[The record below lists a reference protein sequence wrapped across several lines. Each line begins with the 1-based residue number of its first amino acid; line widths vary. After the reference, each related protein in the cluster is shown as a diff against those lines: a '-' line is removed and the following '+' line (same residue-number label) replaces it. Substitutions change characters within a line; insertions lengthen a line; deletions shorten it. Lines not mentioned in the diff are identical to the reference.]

1 MKSKPFNSYKQAK
14 EFLLQTIDYEKLTQ
28 YKYNSSTFDLKRM
41 EEMMAFVGNPHRKRR
56 CVHITGT
63 KGKGSTSII
72 VAAVLKELGLK
83 TGLFTSP
90 HLIHLGERMKVN
102 DRMISQTMFVEL
114 INRLKPYIDKIM
126 LKNPTLMPT
135 FFEIVT
141 AIAFLYF
148 ERKKVDMS
156 VLEVGMGGRLD
167 STNIILPEISVI
179 TPIGYD
185 HTDRLGH
192 TLDRI
197 AYEKAGIIKE
207 GVPVVSSIQEPEALS
222 VILKTCKEKNARLYL
237 VGRDI
242 LINNI
247 KVTKRNGVYGTECE
261 IQTWKNKY
269 KNIFLPLIGRH
280 QVENCAAAIGALE
293 VLSENSVIKTNNEM
307 VINALA
313 KVKCPARIEVI
324 SKSPLI
330 VLDTAHTVSSM
341 KILRE
346 SIKENLSFKKL
357 IVVIGLSADKDI
369 AGILREIA
377 CATDDLILTRTG
389 NPREANPEQMAVT
402 AKRFY
407 HKKPMVIEE
416 IDEALKEAERIAKQ
430 DDLICITGSFFL
442 AGKVKEI
449 LNKKKI
455 PGS

>member
-14 EFLLQTIDYEKLTQ
+14 DFLLQTIDYEKLTQ
-28 YKYNSSTFDLKRM
+28 YKYNTSGFDLKRM
-41 EEMMAFVGNPHRKRR
+41 VEMMSFVGNPHKKRR

-72 VAAVLKELGLK
+72 IASILKELGLK

-90 HLIHLGERMKVN
+90 HLIYLEERMKVN
-102 DRMISQTMFVEL
+102 DRMISQKMFVEL
-114 INRLKPYIDKIM
+114 INRLKPYIDRIM
-126 LKNPTLMPT
+126 VKTPALMPT

-148 ERKKVDMS
+148 ERKKVDIS

-179 TPIGYD
+179 TPVGYD
-185 HTDRLGH
+185 HTARLGH

-207 GVPVVSSIQEPEALS
+207 GVPVISSVQEPEALS
-222 VILKTCKEKNARLYL
+222 VISKTCKEKNARLYL
-237 VGRDI
+237 VGKDI

-247 KVTKRNGVYGTECE
+247 KATKRNGIYGTGCE

-269 KNIFLPLIGRH
+269 KNIFLPLVGRH
-280 QVENCAAAIGALE
+280 QVENCATAIGSLE
-293 VLSENSVIKTNNEM
+293 VLSENGVIKTDNEM

-330 VLDTAHTVSSM
+330 ILDTAHTVSSM

-346 SIKENLSFKKL
+346 SIKENFSFKKL

-369 AGILREIA
+369 EGILKEIA
-377 CATDDLILTRTG
+377 CVADGLILTRTG
-389 NPREANPEQMAVT
+389 NPREAEPEQMAVT

-407 HKKPMVIEE
+407 RKKPMVIED
-416 IDEALKEAERIAKQ
+416 IDEALKEARRIAKK

-442 AGKVKEI
+442 AGKMKT
-449 LNKKKI
+449 LL
-455 PGS
+455 

>member
-28 YKYNSSTFDLKRM
+28 YKYDSSSFDLKRM
-41 EEMMAFVGNPHRKRR
+41 EEMMAFVGNPHKKRR

-72 VAAVLKELGLK
+72 IASILKELGLK

-90 HLIHLGERMKVN
+90 HLIYLEERMKVN
-102 DRMISQTMFVEL
+102 DRMISQNMFVEL
-114 INRLKPYIDKIM
+114 INRLKPYVDRIM

-148 ERKKVDMS
+148 ERKKVDIS

-179 TPIGYD
+179 TPVSYD

-207 GVPVVSSIQEPEALS
+207 GVPVISSAQEPEPLS
-222 VILKTCKEKNARLYL
+222 VISKTCKEKNARLYL
-237 VGRDI
+237 VGKDI

-247 KVTKRNGVYGTECE
+247 KVTKRNGFYGTEYE
-261 IQTWKNKY
+261 IRTWRNIY
-269 KNIFLPLIGRH
+269 KNIFLPLVGRH
-280 QVENCAAAIGALE
+280 QVENCATAIGALD
-293 VLSENSVIKTNNEM
+293 VLAENGIIETNNENI
-307 VINALA
+307 INALA

-324 SKSPLI
+324 SESPLI

-346 SIKENLSFKKL
+346 SIKENFSFKKL

-369 AGILREIA
+369 EGILKEIA
-377 CATDDLILTRTG
+377 FVADDLILTRTG
-389 NPREANPEQMAVT
+389 NPREAEPEKMAVT

-407 HKKPMVIEE
+407 RKNPMVIED
-416 IDEALKEAERIAKQ
+416 IDEALKEAKRIAEK

-442 AGKVKEI
+442 AGK
-449 LNKKKI
+449 LKKLL
-455 PGS
+455 

>member
-1 MKSKPFNSYKQAK
+1 MKSKPFNSYKQAN

-28 YKYNSSTFDLKRM
+28 YKYDTSTFDLKRM
-41 EEMMAFVGNPHRKRR
+41 EEMMAFAGNPHKKGK
-56 CVHITGT
+56 CAHITGT
-63 KGKGSTSII
+63 KGKGSTATII
-72 VAAVLKELGLK
+72 ASVFKELGLK

-90 HLIHLGERMKVN
+90 HLIYLGERMKVN
-102 DRMISQTMFVEL
+102 DRMISQTMFVQL
-114 INRLKPYIDKIM
+114 INRVKPYIDRII

-148 ERKKVDMS
+148 EKKKADIS

-207 GVPVVSSIQEPEALS
+207 GVPVVSSMQEPEALS
-222 VILKTCKEKNARLYL
+222 VISKTCKEKNVRLYL

-242 LINNI
+242 VINDI
-247 KVTKRNGVYGTECE
+247 KVTKRNDVYGTECE
-261 IQTWKNKY
+261 IRTWRNKY
-269 KNIFLPLIGRH
+269 KNIFLPLIGQH
-280 QVENCAAAIGALE
+280 QIENCAIAIGALE
-293 VLSENSVIKTNNEM
+293 VLSETGVIKAGNEM
-307 VINALA
+307 VINALT
-313 KVKCPARIEVI
+313 KVKCPARIEVV
-324 SKSPLI
+324 SENPLV

-357 IVVIGLSADKDI
+357 IVVIGLSEDKDI
-369 AGILREIA
+369 EGVLKEIA
-377 CATDDLILTRTG
+377 CISDDLILTRTG
-389 NPREANPEQMAVT
+389 NPREAEPEQMAVA
-402 AKRFY
+402 AKRCSQNNL
-407 HKKPMVIEE
+407 MVIED
-416 IDEALKEAERIAKQ
+416 ISDALREAQGIAKQ

-442 AGKVKEI
+442 AGKI
-449 LNKKKI
+449 KKSV
-455 PGS
+455 GV

>member
-1 MKSKPFNSYKQAK
+1 MKSKPFNSYKQAN

-28 YKYNSSTFDLKRM
+28 YKYDTSTFDLKRM
-41 EEMMAFVGNPHRKRR
+41 EEMMAFAGNPHKKGK
-56 CVHITGT
+56 CAHITGT
-63 KGKGSTSII
+63 KGKGSTATII
-72 VAAVLKELGLK
+72 ASVFKELGLK

-90 HLIHLGERMKVN
+90 HLIYLGERMKVN
-102 DRMISQTMFVEL
+102 DRMISQAMFVQL
-114 INRLKPYIDKIM
+114 INRVKPYIDRII

-148 ERKKVDMS
+148 EKKKADIS

-207 GVPVVSSIQEPEALS
+207 GVPVVSSMQEPEALS
-222 VILKTCKEKNARLYL
+222 VISKTCKEKNVRLYL

-242 LINNI
+242 VINDI
-247 KVTKRNGVYGTECE
+247 KVTKRNDVYGTECE
-261 IQTWKNKY
+261 IRTWRNKY
-269 KNIFLPLIGRH
+269 KNIFLPLIGQH
-280 QVENCAAAIGALE
+280 QIENCAIAIGALE
-293 VLSENSVIKTNNEM
+293 VLSETGVIKAGNEM
-307 VINALA
+307 VINALT
-313 KVKCPARIEVI
+313 KVKCPARIEVV
-324 SKSPLI
+324 SENPLV

-357 IVVIGLSADKDI
+357 IVVIGLSEDKDI
-369 AGILREIA
+369 AGVLREIA

-389 NPREANPEQMAVT
+389 NPRETAPEQMAVT

-407 HKKPMVIEE
+407 HKKPIVIED
-416 IDEALKEAERIAKQ
+416 IDEALKEAKNIANKN
-430 DDLICITGSFFL
+430 DLICITGSFFL
-442 AGKVKEI
+442 AGKVKK
-449 LNKKKI
+449 LL
-455 PGS
+455 

>member
-1 MKSKPFNSYKQAK
+1 MKSKPFNSYKQAN

-28 YKYNSSTFDLKRM
+28 YKYDTSTFDLKRM
-41 EEMMAFVGNPHRKRR
+41 EEMMAFAGNPHKKGK
-56 CVHITGT
+56 CAHITGT
-63 KGKGSTSII
+63 NGKGSTATII
-72 VAAVLKELGLK
+72 ASVFKELGLK

-90 HLIHLGERMKVN
+90 HLIYLGERMKVN
-102 DRMISQTMFVEL
+102 DRMISQAMFVQL
-114 INRLKPYIDKIM
+114 INRVKPYIDRII
-126 LKNPTLMPT
+126 LKNTTLMPT

-148 ERKKVDMS
+148 EKEKADIS

-207 GVPVVSSIQEPEALS
+207 GVPVVSSMQEPEALS
-222 VILKTCKEKNARLYL
+222 VISKTCKEKNVRLYL

-242 LINNI
+242 VINDI
-247 KVTKRNGVYGTECE
+247 KVTKRNDVYGTECE
-261 IQTWKNKY
+261 IRTWRNKY
-269 KNIFLPLIGRH
+269 KNIFLPLIGQH
-280 QVENCAAAIGALE
+280 QIENCAIAIGALE
-293 VLSENSVIKTNNEM
+293 VLSETGVIKAGNEM
-307 VINALA
+307 VINALT
-313 KVKCPARIEVI
+313 KVKCPVRIEVV
-324 SKSPLI
+324 SENPLV

-357 IVVIGLSADKDI
+357 IVVIGLSEDKDI
-369 AGILREIA
+369 AGVLREIA

-389 NPREANPEQMAVT
+389 NPREAAPEQMAVM

-407 HKKPMVIEE
+407 HKKPIVIED
-416 IDEALKEAERIAKQ
+416 IDEALKEAKKIANKN
-430 DDLICITGSFFL
+430 DLICITGSFFL
-442 AGKVKEI
+442 AGKVKK
-449 LNKKKI
+449 LL
-455 PGS
+455 

>member
-28 YKYNSSTFDLKRM
+28 YKYDTSSFDLKRI
-41 EEMMAFVGNPHRKRR
+41 EEMMAFVGDPHKKERYI
-56 CVHITGT
+56 HITGT
-63 KGKGSTSII
+63 KGKGSTATII
-72 VAAVLKELGLK
+72 ASVLKALGLK

-90 HLIHLGERMKVN
+90 HLIYLGERMRVN
-102 DRMISQTMFVEL
+102 NRMISQKMFVQL
-114 INRLKPYIDKIM
+114 INELKPYIDKIM
-126 LKNPTLMPT
+126 LKNSTLMPT

-148 ERKKVDMS
+148 ENKKADIS

-167 STNIILPEISVI
+167 STNIIFPEISVI

-207 GVPVVSSIQEPEALS
+207 CVPVVSSIQEQEALS
-222 VILKTCKEKNARLYL
+222 IIAKTCKEKNARLYL
-237 VGRDI
+237 VGKDI

-247 KVTKRNGVYGTECE
+247 KVTKRTGVYGTECE
-261 IQTWKNKY
+261 IRTWRNKY

-280 QVENCAAAIGALE
+280 QIENCATAIGTLE
-293 VLSENSVIKTNNEM
+293 VLSDVGVIKIENEM
-307 VINALA
+307 IINALA
-313 KVKCPARIEVI
+313 KVKCPARIEVV
-324 SKSPLI
+324 SQSPLI

-357 IVVIGLSADKDI
+357 IVVIGLSEDKDI
-369 AGILREIA
+369 AGILRNSL
-377 CATDDLILTRTG
+377 C
-389 NPREANPEQMAVT
+389 
-402 AKRFY
+402 
-407 HKKPMVIEE
+407 
-416 IDEALKEAERIAKQ
+416 
-430 DDLICITGSFFL
+430 C
-442 AGKVKEI
+442 
-449 LNKKKI
+449 
-455 PGS
+455 

>member
-28 YKYNSSTFDLKRM
+28 YKYDSSSFDLKRM
-41 EEMMAFVGNPHRKRR
+41 EEMMAFVGNPHKKRR

-72 VAAVLKELGLK
+72 IASILKELGLK

-90 HLIHLGERMKVN
+90 HLIYLEERMKVN
-102 DRMISQTMFVEL
+102 DRMISQNMFVEL
-114 INRLKPYIDKIM
+114 INRLKPFIDRIM

-148 ERKKVDMS
+148 ERKKVDIS

-179 TPIGYD
+179 TPVSYD

-207 GVPVVSSIQEPEALS
+207 GVPVISSAQEPEPLS
-222 VILKTCKEKNARLYL
+222 VISKTCKEKDARLYL

-242 LINNI
+242 LINDI
-247 KVTKRNGVYGTECE
+247 KVTKRNGFYGTEYE
-261 IQTWKNKY
+261 IRTWRNIY
-269 KNIFLPLIGRH
+269 KNIFLPLVGRH
-280 QVENCAAAIGALE
+280 QVENCATAIGALD
-293 VLSENSVIKTNNEM
+293 VLAENGIIETNNENI
-307 VINALA
+307 INALA

-324 SKSPLI
+324 SESPLI

-346 SIKENLSFKKL
+346 SIKENFSFKKL

-369 AGILREIA
+369 EGILKEIA
-377 CATDDLILTRTG
+377 FVADDLILTRTG
-389 NPREANPEQMAVT
+389 NPREAEPEKMAVT

-407 HKKPMVIEE
+407 RKNPMVIED
-416 IDEALKEAERIAKQ
+416 IDEALKEAKRIAEK

-442 AGKVKEI
+442 AGK
-449 LNKKKI
+449 LKKLL
-455 PGS
+455 

>member
-28 YKYNSSTFDLKRM
+28 YKYDSSSFDLKRM
-41 EEMMAFVGNPHRKRR
+41 EEMMAFVGNPHKKRR

-72 VAAVLKELGLK
+72 IASILKELGLK

-90 HLIHLGERMKVN
+90 HLIYLEERMKVN
-102 DRMISQTMFVEL
+102 DRMISQKMFVEL
-114 INRLKPYIDKIM
+114 INRLKPFIDRIM

-148 ERKKVDMS
+148 ERKKVDIS

-179 TPIGYD
+179 TPVSYD

-207 GVPVVSSIQEPEALS
+207 GVPVISSAQEPEPLS
-222 VILKTCKEKNARLYL
+222 VISKTCKEKNARLYL
-237 VGRDI
+237 VGKDI

-247 KVTKRNGVYGTECE
+247 KVTKRNGFYGTEYE
-261 IQTWKNKY
+261 IRTWRNIY
-269 KNIFLPLIGRH
+269 KNIFLPLVGRH
-280 QVENCAAAIGALE
+280 QVENCATAIGALD
-293 VLSENSVIKTNNEM
+293 VLAENGIIETNNENI
-307 VINALA
+307 INALA

-324 SKSPLI
+324 SESPLI

-346 SIKENLSFKKL
+346 SIKENFSFKKL

-369 AGILREIA
+369 EGILKEIA
-377 CATDDLILTRTG
+377 FVADDLILTRTG
-389 NPREANPEQMAVT
+389 NPREAEPEKMAVT

-407 HKKPMVIEE
+407 RKNPMVIED
-416 IDEALKEAERIAKQ
+416 IDEALKEAKRIAEK

-442 AGKVKEI
+442 AGK
-449 LNKKKI
+449 LKKLL
-455 PGS
+455 

>member
-1 MKSKPFNSYKQAK
+1 MKSKPLNSYKQAK
-14 EFLLQTIDYEKLTQ
+14 DFLLQTIDYEKLTQ
-28 YKYNSSTFDLKRM
+28 YKYNTSGFDLKRM
-41 EEMMAFVGNPHRKRR
+41 VEMMSFVGNPHKKRR

-72 VAAVLKELGLK
+72 IASILKELGLK

-90 HLIHLGERMKVN
+90 HLIYLEERMKVN
-102 DRMISQTMFVEL
+102 DRMISQKMFVEL
-114 INRLKPYIDKIM
+114 INRLKPFIDRIM
-126 LKNPTLMPT
+126 VKTPALMPT

-148 ERKKVDMS
+148 ERKKADIS

-179 TPIGYD
+179 TPVGYD

-207 GVPVVSSIQEPEALS
+207 GVPVISSAQEPEALS
-222 VILKTCKEKNARLYL
+222 VISKTCKEKNARLYL
-237 VGRDI
+237 VGKDI
-242 LINNI
+242 LINSI
-247 KVTKRNGVYGTECE
+247 KVTKRNGIYGTGCE

-269 KNIFLPLIGRH
+269 KNIFLPLVGRH
-280 QVENCAAAIGALE
+280 QVENCATAIGSLE
-293 VLSENSVIKTNNEM
+293 VLSENGTINIDNET
-307 VINALA
+307 VTSALA
-313 KVKCPARIEVI
+313 NVKCPARIEVI

-330 VLDTAHTVSSM
+330 ILDTAHTVSSM

-346 SIKENLSFKKL
+346 SIKENFSFKKL

-369 AGILREIA
+369 EGILKEIA
-377 CATDDLILTRTG
+377 CVADGLILTRTG
-389 NPREANPEQMAVT
+389 NPREAEPEQMAVT

-407 HKKPMVIEE
+407 HKKPMVIED
-416 IDEALKEAERIAKQ
+416 IDEALKEARRIAKK

-442 AGKVKEI
+442 AGKMKT
-449 LNKKKI
+449 LL
-455 PGS
+455 